1 MSGPARAQWA
11 RADFPGDPWDQAMKI
26 LIVEDEPKT
35 GDYLSVGD
43 RASHC
48 LDPAVAVKRSGADAD
63 RC

>member
-1 MSGPARAQWA
+1 
-11 RADFPGDPWDQAMKI
+11 MKI